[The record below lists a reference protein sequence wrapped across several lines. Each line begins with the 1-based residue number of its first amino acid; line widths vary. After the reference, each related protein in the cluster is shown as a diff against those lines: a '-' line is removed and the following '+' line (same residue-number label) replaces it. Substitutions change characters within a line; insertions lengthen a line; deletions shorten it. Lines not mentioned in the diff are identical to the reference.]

1 MFTLRDATICSSAI
15 SSFSRRWG
23 RHSVIFNSSVRRQE
37 SLLRVDLRDNQ
48 LSVLSQ
54 ASLAISEMLTNGK
67 RRFIPVRQ

>member
-1 MFTLRDATICSSAI
+1 MLQFVAVPLVPFPAVRGGIL
-15 SSFSRRWG
+15 SFL
-23 RHSVIFNSSVRRQE
+23 IPLFRRQE